1 MVSVNDV
8 ARPKQG
14 EQRRIHQDSETID
27 GAETA
32 INGSVDHYQRKLDY
46 ISGPKVVKTFK

>member
-1 MVSVNDV
+1 M
-8 ARPKQG
+8 ALK
-14 EQRRIHQDSETID
+14 
-27 GAETA
+27 AA